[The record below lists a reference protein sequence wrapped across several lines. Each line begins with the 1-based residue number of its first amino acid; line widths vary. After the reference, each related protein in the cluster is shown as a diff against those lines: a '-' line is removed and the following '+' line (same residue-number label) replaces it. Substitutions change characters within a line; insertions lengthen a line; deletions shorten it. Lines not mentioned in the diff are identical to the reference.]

1 MPQEIGKTI
10 SNLKDIREKKT
21 GDLTIYSGKWNNCN
35 EILISV
41 AWSGWGKV
49 SSARAATR
57 LLSTTYKKSK
67 VDLLI
72 FTGVAGSASDQI
84 GQWDL
89 IIPHKVIQYDMDAS
103 PLFERMVIPSLNRAE
118 LLPQKKIY
126 DFIYSL
132 LSDNKKL
139 NLLKPFGKIKKEIVA
154 TGDNFI
160 SDKTKLDKVKSII
173 PEVSAVE
180 MEGAAVA
187 QVAIQENIPW
197 IILRVI
203 SDNADDSAPQNFN
216 YFLKEYEEHSC
227 KIIELII
234 DKFKNCSKIDHILS

>member
-10 SNLKDIREKKT
+10 SNLKDIRKKQN
-21 GDLTIYSGKWNNCN
+21 GDLTIYCGKWKDCE
-35 EILISV
+35 EILMSV

-72 FTGVAGSASDQI
+72 FTGVAGSASNQNE
-84 GQWDL
+84 QWDL
-89 IIPHKVIQYDMDAS
+89 IIPDKVVQYDMDAS
-103 PLFERMVIPSLNRAE
+103 PLFERMVIPSLNKAE
-118 LLPQKKIY
+118 LIPQKSIY
-126 DFIYSL
+126 DFIYSVFV
-132 LSDNKKL
+132 DKKKDKSF
-139 NLLKPFGKIKKEIVA
+139 KPFREIKKGLIA

-160 SDKTKLDKVKSII
+160 SDKTKLEQVKSII
-173 PEVSAVE
+173 PEVIAVE

-187 QVAIQENIPW
+187 QVAIQEKTPW

-203 SDNADDSAPQNFN
+203 SDNADNSAPQNFN
-216 YFLKEYEEHSC
+216 DFLKDYELQSC
-227 KIIELII
+227 KLIEAIVDRFI
-234 DKFKNCSKIDHILS
+234 YIQKINLF